1 MGNIAKQQGKESMSP
16 YSQKI
21 PPMKNW
27 DNIVE
32 KIKAILEVSSYS
44 KEQQH
49 AFVEILPVSVYGA
62 VTRTNKVIQ
71 YGTTVADLQ
80 GVLRSKQRELDEFD
94 RQGSPATLDVTEIRK
109 ASGPNH
115 PQILSTGKRGEL
127 ALEIEEIEKT
137 IHACNGK
144 PPDYL
149 RAGLMLCL
157 TELYLHVFQEQPVAS
172 RNGVFV
178 KLLEALFGY
187 TADPTRE
194 LQILFSRGAV
204 ERSRMDMFS
213 LIQAVAD
220 LRARTKTGR
229 RAGHPAP

>member
-32 KIKAILEVSSYS
+32 KIKAILEVSPYS

-109 ASGPNH
+109 TSGQNH

-127 ALEIEEIEKT
+127 ALEIEEIEKA
-137 IHACNGK
+137 INACGSGK

-149 RAGLMLCL
+149 RAGIILCIC
-157 TELYLHVFQEQPVAS
+157 ELYLHVFQEPPTAT
-172 RNGVFV
+172 RDGVFV
-178 KLLEALFGY
+178 KLLDALLGY
-187 TADPTRE
+187 GYAPDPSRE
-194 LQILFSRGAV
+194 LQVLFSRGAV

-220 LRARTKTGR
+220 LRVRTKNSQ
-229 RAGHPAP
+229 

>member
-1 MGNIAKQQGKESMSP
+1 MSP

-127 ALEIEEIEKT
+127 ALEIEEIEKA
-137 IHACNGK
+137 INACGSGK

-149 RAGLMLCL
+149 RAGIILCIC
-157 TELYLHVFQEQPVAS
+157 ELYLHVFQEPPTAT
-172 RNGVFV
+172 RDGVFV
-178 KLLEALFGY
+178 KLLEALLDGSI
-187 TADPTRE
+187 DPSRE
-194 LQILFSRGAV
+194 LQVLFSRGAI

-220 LRARTKTGR
+220 LRVRTKNSQ
-229 RAGHPAP
+229 

>member
-1 MGNIAKQQGKESMSP
+1 MSP

-109 ASGPNH
+109 TSGQNH

-127 ALEIEEIEKT
+127 ALEIEEIGKA
-137 IHACNGK
+137 INACGSGK

-149 RAGLMLCL
+149 RAGIILCSC
-157 TELYLHVFQEQPVAS
+157 ELYLHVFQEPPTAT
-172 RNGVFV
+172 RDGVFV
-178 KLLEALFGY
+178 KLLEALLDGSI
-187 TADPTRE
+187 DPSRE
-194 LQILFSRGAV
+194 LQVLFSRGAI

-220 LRARTKTGR
+220 LRVRTKNSQ
-229 RAGHPAP
+229 